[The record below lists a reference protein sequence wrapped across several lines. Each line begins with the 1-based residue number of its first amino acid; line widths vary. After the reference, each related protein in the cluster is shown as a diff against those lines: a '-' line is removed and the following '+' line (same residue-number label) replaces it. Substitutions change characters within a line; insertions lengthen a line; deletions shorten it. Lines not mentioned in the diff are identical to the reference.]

1 MDGEGTDVVVVG
13 SGGAGLAAALSAAVA
28 GAQVTVLERTEL
40 VGGST
45 AVSGGGIWVP
55 GNHHMPEAGVEDS
68 PDEALAYCRRLVA
81 GKMPDELV
89 ETFVDQAP
97 EMIRYL
103 ETNTSLRFRPM
114 SWPDYHPE
122 IEGARRGGRMLESEP
137 FPSRLLGE
145 WAARVRTG
153 PVLTA
158 PITLEEQS
166 VTWRL
171 GYSPEKLD
179 RELIKERAA
188 AGLVTMG
195 RALISGLLEAC
206 LGKGVRLVTNARA
219 IDLVRADTGAI
230 TGIRYLRTDSDS
242 PVTETRAL
250 DMRDTELRAPVVVL
264 ASGGYEWDTELT
276 RSFLPGPLTHP
287 TTPPFGSGD
296 GLRMAMDVGAGL
308 ANMSEAW
315 WYPASNVPDDT
326 YEGLP
331 LNRFVATERTA
342 PHCIL
347 VNRSG
352 RRFVNEAANY
362 NDMMKAFFDFDP
374 VAYRFRNLPCWS
386 VMDEQ
391 YRRRYSIASA
401 RPGRPDPDWLI
412 RAGSLN
418 ELADRLGVD
427 AGGLGET
434 VERFNQFARAGRD
447 PDFGRGDSYYD
458 RFHGDPEAPHPNLGT
473 IEVAPFYALAVHPGC
488 VGTKGG
494 PVTDSRGRV
503 LDTRGRVI
511 PGLFAAGNVAAS
523 PAGPAY
529 FGGGCSIAMALTW
542 GYLAGRSGAEIIR
555 SRGG

>member
-1 MDGEGTDVVVVG
+1 MTLDGETDVVVVG
-13 SGGAGLAAALSAAVA
+13 SGGAGLAAALTASGA
-28 GAQVTVLERTEL
+28 GARVTVLERTPL

-55 GNHHMPEAGVEDS
+55 GNHHMAEAGVDDS
-68 PDEALAYCRRLVA
+68 REEAIAYCRRLVA

-89 ETFVDQAP
+89 EAFVDRAP

-103 ETNTSLRFRPM
+103 EANTSLRFRPM

-122 IEGARRGGRMLESEP
+122 MEGAKPSGRMLESGLYP
-137 FPSRLLGE
+137 TTGLGV
-145 WAARVRTG
+145 WAELVRNG
-153 PVLTA
+153 PVLA
-158 PITLEEQS
+158 MPITLEEQS

-171 GYSPEKLD
+171 GYTPEKLD
-179 RELIKERAA
+179 RQAVKERAA

-206 LGKGVRLVTNARA
+206 LRQGVRVLTEARA
-219 IDLVRADTGAI
+219 VELCHRDSRRVSGVRYTQGSHDAPPHAE
-230 TGIRYLRTDSDS
+230 R
-242 PVTETRAL
+242 EAL
-250 DMRDTELRAPVVVL
+250 ASAVVL
-264 ASGGYEWDTELT
+264 ASGGFEWDAQLT

-287 TTPPFGSGD
+287 TTPPFGHGD

-315 WYPASNVPDDT
+315 WYPASNVPGDT
-326 YEGLP
+326 YEDLG

-347 VNRSG
+347 VNQAG
-352 RRFVNEAANY
+352 QRFVNEAANY

-374 VAYRFRNLPCWS
+374 VGYRWRNLPCWS

-401 RPGRPDPDWLI
+401 RPGRPDPEWLA
-412 RAGSLN
+412 RADTIE
-418 ELADRLGVD
+418 ELADRIGVD
-427 AGGLGET
+427 ATGLT
-434 VERFNQFARAGRD
+434 TTLDRFNQFVRTGRD
-447 PDFGRGDSYYD
+447 SDFGRGDSYYD
-458 RFHGDPEAPHPNLGT
+458 RFHGDPHAPHPNLGS

-494 PVTDSRGRV
+494 PLTDTEARV

-542 GYLAGRSGAEIIR
+542 GYLAGTTAARTLQEPG
-555 SRGG
+555 